1 MIKEWVKSGMSQAV
15 LVLRV
20 SASFQNMGSV
30 SADANSF
37 NHHNSEL
44 DPLNG

>member
-15 LVLRV
+15 LILRV
-20 SASFQNMGSV
+20 SASFQDMGSV

-37 NHHNSEL
+37 SHHNREL
-44 DPLNG
+44 EPLNE